1 MLQKT
6 CFTMLYIFGNVLFS
20 QVCHRQPAQRRSKL
34 LKSPRNL
41 PCNSVESFSTPLG
54 TAWDMGISDLIL
66 NSESCLVVSNIFIV
80 NHSGI
85 SWAVDPELVQDILQ
99 TSWGE
104 VGGQESACLNLRFKI
119 IECHPFCNVLHGK
132 EGRQDPPKAHRMMV
146 FRCLSYCTTAQDLGK
161 LWALVVTKLRTA
173 ATFNP
178 VLGVQSSQGIF
189 HHSQP
194 LPSGKLTQ
202 LWKIT
207 IFNG

>member
-132 EGRQDPPKAHRMMV
+132 EGRQDPPKAHRMMGFQV
-146 FRCLSYCTTAQDLGK
+146 LILLYHCIGSWKTLGI
-161 LWALVVTKLRTA
+161 
-173 ATFNP
+173 
-178 VLGVQSSQGIF
+178 GC
-189 HHSQP
+189 H
-194 LPSGKLTQ
+194 
-202 LWKIT
+202 KIT
-207 IFNG
+207 DGGNFQPSSGSSELPGHFPPFTATTLW